1 MIQIENI
8 NKYYKLGKGRFHALK
23 NVSLEIGDG
32 ELVSVEGRSGA
43 GKTTLLHILGC
54 LDSFDSGTYLLNGR
68 SVGKMGDRMLAGIRN
83 RELGFVMQDFS

>member
-32 ELVSVEGRSGA
+32 ELVSDASCR
-43 GKTTLLHILGC
+43 LP
-54 LDSFDSGTYLLNGR
+54 
-68 SVGKMGDRMLAGIRN
+68 
-83 RELGFVMQDFS
+83 